1 MATKGEQTR
10 DKIIRRAAAA
20 FNRSGFSGTS
30 MSDLMRETGLEN
42 GGLYNHFPSKEALA
56 LEAFEFARGRIAR
69 RLEPEF
75 KIVRNAADRLIAFAE
90 VFVELIH
97 DDEVPGGCAVFNTA
111 VEADDG
117 NPVLRAK
124 AQAGMDEFI
133 ATVRRIIDKGIARG
147 EIKPGVD
154 SAYEA
159 TIFVALM
166 EGSLVMSR
174 LYDDPAHVQRAV
186 AHIRERVETVLR
198 A

>member
-1 MATKGEQTR
+1 MPTKGEQTR
-10 DKIIRRAAAA
+10 DKIIRRAAGI

-30 MSDLMRETGLEN
+30 MSDLMRETGLEK

-75 KIVRNAADRLIAFAE
+75 KRVRHAADRLIAFAQ
-90 VFVELIH
+90 VFEALI
-97 DDEVPGGCAVFNTA
+97 DDAEVPGGCAVFNTA

-117 NPVLRAK
+117 NPVLKAR
-124 AQAGMDEFI
+124 AQAGMDEFT

-147 EIKPGVD
+147 EIKPEVD
-154 SAYEA
+154 SVYEA

-166 EGSLVMSR
+166 EGALVMSR
-174 LYDDPAHVQRAV
+174 LYNDPVHVQRAI
-186 AHIRERVETVLR
+186 AHVRERVESALR